1 MSHSMAAEKGV
12 DSLSPDVRVC
22 FVGVFFVCFV
32 AVSFSLTEIM
42 LLLYQGPLQRGVVH
56 M

>member
-1 MSHSMAAEKGV
+1 MAAEREWILYLRMLGSV
-12 DSLSPDVRVC
+12 LL
-22 FVGVFFVCFV
+22 GVFFVCFV